1 MKIAI
6 YCKVHASLI
15 TFQAAA
21 HRKRSPKETILKGV
35 VITMSEEKLKRYSQR
50 VEYTANEIDLFR
62 ESGHRIRHIDRLSE
76 AAPLYSIV
84 AEVVESHHCNSGH
97 KIGQKLVLDVDGNFI
112 TKLCPSK
119 ICVYLAS
126 QLTIPVA
133 LINER
138 LSEKLKPNDFHFMRY
153 VRCPDA
159 GVECLGY
166 GEVKLKVEVIARENI

>member
-1 MKIAI
+1 
-6 YCKVHASLI
+6 
-15 TFQAAA
+15 
-21 HRKRSPKETILKGV
+21 
-35 VITMSEEKLKRYSQR
+35 MSEEKLNRYSQR
-50 VEYTANEIDLFR
+50 VGYSAKEIDLFR
-62 ESGHRIRHIDRLSE
+62 ESGHRIRHIGRLSE

-84 AEVVESHHCNSGH
+84 AEVVEARNCNSDH
-97 KIGQKLVLDVDGNFI
+97 EIGQKIVLDVDGNFI

-138 LSEKLKPNDFHFMRY
+138 LSENLKPNDFHFMRY
-153 VRCPDA
+153 VRCSDA

-166 GEVKLKVEVIARENI
+166 GEVKLQVKVISRKNT